1 MQILTKFLDIFNNIP
16 IFILEVEG
24 FNFNSNILETNVIN
38 LAVVISV
45 VVSFVGG
52 GLKSLL
58 QNRKETIIKNLQE
71 ADERAKNALYELNEI
86 KKQLEQ
92 AQKKAFELK
101 EEGKLLAEKEKLE
114 ILAETEKNYIKLEK
128 FKKQNLELQEK
139 KAINQLSK
147 RIVTMA
153 LAKVK
158 EKLKNKLNSELHTSL
173 NNYKIAFFTTYK

>member
-1 MQILTKFLDIFNNIP
+1 MQILTNFLDIFNNIP
-16 IFILEVEG
+16 IFILEMEG
-24 FNFNSNILETNVIN
+24 FSLNSNILETNVIN

-52 GLKSLL
+52 GLKTLL

-71 ADERAKNALYELNEI
+71 ADERAKNALYELNEV

-101 EEGKLLAEKEKLE
+101 EEGKLSAEKEKLE
-114 ILAETEKNYIKLEK
+114 ILAKAENNYSILEK
-128 FKKQNLELQEK
+128 LKKENLELQEK

-147 RIVTMA
+147 RIVTMS
-153 LAKVK
+153 LSKVK
-158 EKLKNKLNSELHTSL
+158 EKLKNRLNSELHTSL